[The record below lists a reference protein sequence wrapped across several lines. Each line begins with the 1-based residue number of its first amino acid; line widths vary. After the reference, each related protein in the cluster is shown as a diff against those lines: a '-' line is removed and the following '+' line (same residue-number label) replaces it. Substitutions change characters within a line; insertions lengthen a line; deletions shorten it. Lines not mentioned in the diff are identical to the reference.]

1 MNIYQALLD
10 NYLEIYQV
18 NLKTGN
24 INFIKNMYHGTSDNI
39 SNYCEEILNNIYEED
54 KNKYIKLVD
63 LNYVSRKIAKDKI
76 IRRLRM
82 KVNGLYKWIYFETI
96 KPADF
101 DKNNPNILYT
111 FKLDDKNIGD
121 ITKILLESYVKVLK
135 INLSNDSFS
144 IIKILDDESSDS
156 SINFSTWINNF
167 VAEGN
172 IFKQDEER
180 FMKTLNVQ
188 MLKKYFKT
196 NKKLELKYRRKIDDE
211 FKYVCL
217 EISKSTD
224 YTKDNKNLL
233 LKVTNIH
240 ETYSLELERKR
251 ILEEQAYYDKSTGLL
266 NMNSYINFCEQY
278 VLRKDKNNVAVL
290 FADLNGLKRINDIKG
305 HEEGDKYICKFTKIL
320 KDFFGKYL
328 CYRRSGDEFI
338 VIMDKENEE
347 QALKHIKAFKNYL
360 KSFAYPLA
368 SVGYCWRENPISIQN
383 LINEAEKYMY
393 KEKLLHYKQYPKF
406 IRTPEEK

>member
-54 KNKYIKLVD
+54 KNKYIKLSD

-180 FMKTLNVQ
+180 FMKALNVQ

-224 YTKDNKNLL
+224 YAKDNQNLL
-233 LKVTNIH
+233 LKVTDIH

-266 NMNSYINFCEQY
+266 NMNSYINFCEEY

-368 SVGYCWRENPISIQN
+368 SVGYCWRENPI
-383 LINEAEKYMY
+383 LDK
-393 KEKLLHYKQYPKF
+393 
-406 IRTPEEK
+406 